1 MKSIERRF
9 VALQSKQPELSSLMN
24 FGTAITAQQFSK
36 EAIHRWFSKLVDK
49 EDYERS
55 DKRAILKHLVSIS
68 HPEDNRNQ
76 G

>member
-9 VALQSKQPELSSLMN
+9 VALQSKQPQLSSLMN
-24 FGTAITAQQFSK
+24 FGTAITGQNFNK
-36 EAIHRWFSKLVDK
+36 DTVHRWFNKLVDK

-55 DKRAILKHLVSIS
+55 DKRAILRHLVSIS
-68 HPEDNRNQ
+68 YPEDTRNE